1 MALQNVQVANATKA
15 AVTVGANTVPAD
27 GLEAF
32 QIDDAGTDAWG
43 WLHAGCAI
51 VPQSTIVQQQETG
64 FLIYTSTMEETEGV

>member
-1 MALQNVQVANATKA
+1 MTLQNVQVANATKA
-15 AVTVGANTVPAD
+15 PVTVGANTVPAD

-51 VPQSTIVQQQETG
+51 CPATTIVQQQETG
-64 FLIYTSTMEETEGV
+64 FLLYTSTLEESEGV